1 MNQFLRV
8 KTKKKGGCRG
18 FTLIELLVVIIII
31 GLLAG
36 VLLVTVRS
44 AILKA
49 RDGRIISAL
58 GQLRTQAEIFYD
70 NQVPTATYVGF
81 NAGCSCAIDSCAV
94 ILVRDAANDVVRN
107 GGCIAWG
114 AMGDGTGTNGYAAWS
129 ALSSDASIVHCIDFT
144 GKAGKRALVGLT
156 AGSSANCGL

>member
-8 KTKKKGGCRG
+8 KTKKKGGCCG
-18 FTLIELLVVIIII
+18 FTLIELLVVIVII

-58 GQLRTQAEIFYD
+58 GQLRTQAEIYFD
-70 NQVPTATYVGF
+70 NQVPTATYAGF
-81 NAGCSCAIDSCAV
+81 NAGCSCVIDSCTV
-94 ILVRDAANDVVRN
+94 ILVRDAANDAVRN
-107 GGCIAWG
+107 GGCIVWG

-129 ALSSDASIVHCIDFT
+129 ALPSDTLKVHCIDFT
-144 GKAGKRALVGLT
+144 GKAGKRLLAGLT
-156 AGSSANCGL
+156 ANTSANCGL